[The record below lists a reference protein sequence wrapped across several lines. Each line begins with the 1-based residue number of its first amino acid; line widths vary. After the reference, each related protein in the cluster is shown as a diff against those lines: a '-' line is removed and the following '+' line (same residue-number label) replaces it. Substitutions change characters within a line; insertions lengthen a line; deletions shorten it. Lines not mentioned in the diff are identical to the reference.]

1 MGYICTKRLS
11 LGGETYYPG
20 DSIPDNAFVSGRVN
34 KLKASGYVTEADDA
48 EPAAVEANVT
58 VGVVALDL
66 DGTGNLCTITNEALQ
81 TAVFTMQKSASDAAA
96 AILTETD
103 ETVLTFISS
112 VDSRKTVTRAAQ
124 EQLATLTAYND
135 GSGEAPQEDG
145 ATDEQ

>member
-66 DGTGNLCTITNEALQ
+66 DRTGNLCTITNEALQ
-81 TAVFTMQKSASDAAA
+81 TAVFTMQMSAADAAA
-96 AILTETD
+96 AILNETD
-103 ETVLTFISS
+103 ERESGPQGRARSFEPFGKVQMQSS
-112 VDSRKTVTRAAQ
+112 AVPA
-124 EQLATLTAYND
+124 
-135 GSGEAPQEDG
+135 
-145 ATDEQ
+145 

>member
-34 KLKASGYVTEADDA
+34 KLKASGYVAEADDA

-66 DGTGNLCTITNEALQ
+66 DRTGNLCTITNEALQ
-81 TAVFTMQKSASDAAA
+81 TAVFTMQMSAADAAA

-103 ETVLTFISS
+103 ETVLTFIAS
-112 VDSRKTVTRAAQ
+112 VDSRKTVTQAAQ
-124 EQLATLTAYND
+124 KQLAALTAYNGD
-135 GSGEAPQEDG
+135 SGEAPQEDG